1 MKIAIELN
9 TAQVESLKAIA
20 ASLGVNAEEL
30 AQAAVADLVS
40 ANADDF
46 ETIESTTTRMPIQ
59 TPMLLT
65 ATSAPLPS
73 GDPPHVLTFKPYKR
87 KDFSVVGWPVSS
99 PI

>member
-46 ETIESTTTRMPIQ
+46 ESAVARVLEKNRE
-59 TPMLLT
+59 LYRRL
-65 ATSAPLPS
+65 AT
-73 GDPPHVLTFKPYKR
+73 
-87 KDFSVVGWPVSS
+87 
-99 PI
+99 

>member
-46 ETIESTTTRMPIQ
+46 ESAAGRVLEKNRE
-59 TPMLLT
+59 LYRRL
-65 ATSAPLPS
+65 AT
-73 GDPPHVLTFKPYKR
+73 
-87 KDFSVVGWPVSS
+87 
-99 PI
+99 

>member
-40 ANADDF
+40 ANSDDF
-46 ETIESTTTRMPIQ
+46 ESAAARVLEKNRE
-59 TPMLLT
+59 LYRRL
-65 ATSAPLPS
+65 AT
-73 GDPPHVLTFKPYKR
+73 
-87 KDFSVVGWPVSS
+87 
-99 PI
+99 

>member
-40 ANADDF
+40 ANAGDF
-46 ETIESTTTRMPIQ
+46 ESAAVRVLEKNRE
-59 TPMLLT
+59 LYRRL
-65 ATSAPLPS
+65 AT
-73 GDPPHVLTFKPYKR
+73 
-87 KDFSVVGWPVSS
+87 
-99 PI
+99 